1 MWGRGDD
8 DSAGKLW
15 VVEASGIGFELSP
28 LTTSRCGSTHMES
41 HCFNCKI
48 RGIFFS
54 QYSIVMKYISLCPD
68 LPWMLGFSL
77 RYS

>member
-8 DSAGKLW
+8 GSVGKLW
-15 VVEASGIGFELSP
+15 VVEHKEWDLNSHPKQPLGVGAHIWNPTASIARLEA
-28 LTTSRCGSTHMES
+28 
-41 HCFNCKI
+41 
-48 RGIFFS
+48 FFS

-68 LPWMLGFSL
+68 FPWMLGFSL